1 MEEESEGIRVRK
13 RLRKWGG
20 ERESKARGKVQEPLD
35 NKAKVSVKY
44 LWNWVSVC
52 TLCSFGQKK
61 REKKR
66 EKQGRPNGRKNEETA
81 CPKTLLPITTFKKKI
96 NDQLQTKYQ
105 LPYL

>member
-1 MEEESEGIRVRK
+1 VPRAM
-13 RLRKWGG
+13 GG

-61 REKKR
+61 RKKKR
-66 EKQGRPNGRKNEETA
+66 KTRTTKRKEKRGNRLPKN
-81 CPKTLLPITTFKKKI
+81 ITTNNNLQKNI
-96 NDQLQTKYQ
+96 NNQLQTKYQ
-105 LPYL
+105 LPYF

>member
-1 MEEESEGIRVRK
+1 M
-13 RLRKWGG
+13 GG

-81 CPKTLLPITTFKKKI
+81 CPKTLLPITTFKKI
-96 NDQLQTKYQ
+96 
-105 LPYL
+105 